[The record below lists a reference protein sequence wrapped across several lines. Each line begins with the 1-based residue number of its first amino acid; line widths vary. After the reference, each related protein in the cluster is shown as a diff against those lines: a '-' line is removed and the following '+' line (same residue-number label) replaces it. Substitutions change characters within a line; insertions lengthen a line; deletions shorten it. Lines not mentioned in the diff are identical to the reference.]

1 MLGKTREQERHG
13 QRDRKS
19 RMLRCAM
26 NGNVIVGITGH
37 QKRRGLDWNWVSATL
52 GAELAAL
59 GNVSRALSS
68 LAAGADQRFASAAL
82 ELGIPVS
89 AVLPMSGYERFLR
102 GRDLARYQALLA
114 RCDQLVL
121 DGKGRPN
128 EAFLAAGRYI
138 VDHCDVLFAVWDGL
152 PAGAMGGTGDVV
164 EYARQSG
171 RRIVHIDPLA
181 QTVAG
186 SAVTR

>member
-1 MLGKTREQERHG
+1 
-13 QRDRKS
+13 
-19 RMLRCAM
+19 M
-26 NGNVIVGITGH
+26 NGSVIVGITGH
-37 QKRRGLDWNWVSATL
+37 QKRRGLDWNWVCDAL
-52 GAELAAL
+52 RAELAAL
-59 GNVSRALSS
+59 GKVDRALSS
-68 LAAGADQRFASAAL
+68 LAAGADQRFAMVAL
-82 ELGIPVS
+82 ELNIPVT

-121 DGKGRPN
+121 DGNGRPN

-138 VDHCDVLFAVWDGL
+138 VDHCDVLFAVWDGQ

-171 RRIVHIDPLA
+171 RRIVYIDPLA
-181 QTVAG
+181 RTVTG
-186 SAVTR
+186 SAIIR